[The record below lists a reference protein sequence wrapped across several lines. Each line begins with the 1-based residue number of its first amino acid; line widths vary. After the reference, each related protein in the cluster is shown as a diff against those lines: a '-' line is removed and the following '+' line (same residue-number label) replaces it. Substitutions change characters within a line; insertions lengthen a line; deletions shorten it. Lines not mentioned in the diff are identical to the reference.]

1 MSDNIDQTL
10 DQLDAAAREAEAAVR
25 PPAKSRAT
33 LAGVLVFL
41 LSIAVIGTLAY
52 SLARNAY
59 LYQEIGARQV
69 IIDGLHA
76 QLQSEGITPVYD
88 PPAPVDGAGGA
99 AGGAAGVPGHNGQDG
114 ATGPAGADGADGS
127 PGVQGQTGPQG
138 DQGTPGLAGQDG
150 KAGQDGATVQGP
162 EGPQGPQGVAGA
174 DGRSI
179 VSLTCQ
185 PDGAWL
191 VTYSDGSTQTP
202 GGTCVAPP
210 TPTEEP

>member
-1 MSDNIDQTL
+1 MSDIDQTL
-10 DQLDAAAREAEAAVR
+10 DELDAVARQAEAAVR

-52 SLARNAY
+52 SLASNAY

-69 IIDGLHA
+69 IIDGLYA

-99 AGGAAGVPGHNGQDG
+99 GGVPGQNGQDGQDGKDG

-162 EGPQGPQGVAGA
+162 AGPQGPQGVAGA

-191 VTYSDGSTQTP
+191 VTYSDGTTQNP
-202 GGTCVAPP
+202 GGSCAAP
-210 TPTEEP
+210 TPTEAP